1 MISYLLT
8 VEVLSEFAKPEHF
21 NFGTTFQIIVFL
33 VTVFLGIFLH
43 NSFNRIVAKCVAFF
57 LS

>member
-8 VEVLSEFAKPEHF
+8 AEVLSKFAKPEHF
-21 NFGTTFQIIVFL
+21 NFGTTLQIIVFL

-43 NSFNRIVAKCVAFF
+43 KSFNRIVAKYVAFF
-57 LS
+57 LN